1 MFSKMKRIDMKVF
14 VGVSLLGI
22 RTQLKNRSTRTQQNL
37 LSSDFSKIFR
47 MSAFENLSVSILLDR
62 IHYRVKVTGEAQSE
76 PFQRSKIVFCE
87 ILYSQKTSSFM
98 FDRVLNPHMNC
109 KKYLTIKLQTS
120 RSFLKNISSFSKKIS
135 FFSLFEKDS
144 L

>member
-22 RTQLKNRSTRTQQNL
+22 RTQLKNRSTMTQQNL

-62 IHYRVKVTGEAQSE
+62 IHYRVKVTGEA
-76 PFQRSKIVFCE
+76 
-87 ILYSQKTSSFM
+87 
-98 FDRVLNPHMNC
+98 
-109 KKYLTIKLQTS
+109 
-120 RSFLKNISSFSKKIS
+120 
-135 FFSLFEKDS
+135 
-144 L
+144 

>member
-47 MSAFENLSVSILLDR
+47 MSTFENLSVSILLDR
-62 IHYRVKVTGEAQSE
+62 IHYRVKVTGEA
-76 PFQRSKIVFCE
+76 
-87 ILYSQKTSSFM
+87 
-98 FDRVLNPHMNC
+98 
-109 KKYLTIKLQTS
+109 
-120 RSFLKNISSFSKKIS
+120 
-135 FFSLFEKDS
+135 
-144 L
+144 

>member
-62 IHYRVKVTGEAQSE
+62 VHYRVKVTGEA
-76 PFQRSKIVFCE
+76 
-87 ILYSQKTSSFM
+87 
-98 FDRVLNPHMNC
+98 
-109 KKYLTIKLQTS
+109 
-120 RSFLKNISSFSKKIS
+120 
-135 FFSLFEKDS
+135 
-144 L
+144 

>member
-47 MSAFENLSVSILLDR
+47 ISAFENLSVSILLDR
-62 IHYRVKVTGEAQSE
+62 IHYRVKVTGEA
-76 PFQRSKIVFCE
+76 
-87 ILYSQKTSSFM
+87 
-98 FDRVLNPHMNC
+98 
-109 KKYLTIKLQTS
+109 
-120 RSFLKNISSFSKKIS
+120 
-135 FFSLFEKDS
+135 
-144 L
+144 

>member
-22 RTQLKNRSTRTQQNL
+22 RTQLKNRSTSTQQNL

-62 IHYRVKVTGEAQSE
+62 IHYRVKVTGEA
-76 PFQRSKIVFCE
+76 
-87 ILYSQKTSSFM
+87 
-98 FDRVLNPHMNC
+98 
-109 KKYLTIKLQTS
+109 
-120 RSFLKNISSFSKKIS
+120 
-135 FFSLFEKDS
+135 
-144 L
+144 

>member
-22 RTQLKNRSTRTQQNL
+22 RTQLKNRSTRAQQNL

-62 IHYRVKVTGEAQSE
+62 IHYRVKVTGEA
-76 PFQRSKIVFCE
+76 
-87 ILYSQKTSSFM
+87 
-98 FDRVLNPHMNC
+98 
-109 KKYLTIKLQTS
+109 
-120 RSFLKNISSFSKKIS
+120 
-135 FFSLFEKDS
+135 
-144 L
+144 

>member
-62 IHYRVKVTGEAQSE
+62 IHYRVKVTGEA
-76 PFQRSKIVFCE
+76 
-87 ILYSQKTSSFM
+87 
-98 FDRVLNPHMNC
+98 
-109 KKYLTIKLQTS
+109 
-120 RSFLKNISSFSKKIS
+120 
-135 FFSLFEKDS
+135 
-144 L
+144 